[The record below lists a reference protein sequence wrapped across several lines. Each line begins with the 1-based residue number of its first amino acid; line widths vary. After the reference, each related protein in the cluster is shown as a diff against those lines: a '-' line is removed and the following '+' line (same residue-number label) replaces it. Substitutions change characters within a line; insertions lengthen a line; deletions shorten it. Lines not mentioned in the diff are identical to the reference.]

1 MATHEIPVITIQQ
14 VIDAGMNG
22 FGLQLFI
29 ESLTKKKDSATFEAF
44 SFICEN
50 IKLTLE
56 PIEREKE
63 RCATGNG

>member
-1 MATHEIPVITIQQ
+1 MSDKQIPTIGTQQ
-14 VIDAGMNG
+14 LLDAGLNG

-56 PIEREKE
+56 PIEREEK
-63 RCATGNG
+63 G